1 MTTCEDVS
9 VTDRADAQPYDALLL
24 VSFGGPEGPDD
35 VMPFL
40 ENVTRGRGIPRER
53 LLGVAE
59 HYHHFGGASPINDQC
74 RALIAALTDDF
85 ARAGLDLPVYWG
97 NRNWHPHLAD
107 TLARMTRDGV
117 GRALVLVTAAYASYS
132 GCRQYRENLAD
143 ALASP
148 EVARAAEESGNE
160 PPRLDKLRHYF
171 NDPGFAE
178 PMARVTLAALD
189 GLPPAARTAVNP
201 APLLF
206 VTHSVPVTYDET
218 AGPDGG
224 AYGAQHRDL
233 AAWIAAR
240 VTEATGVEHPW
251 ELVFCS
257 RSGPPQQAWLEP
269 DVSDGLAK
277 AAAGGAAG
285 AVVIPI
291 GFVSDHMEV
300 AYDLD
305 VEAART
311 AAEHGLAFARA
322 ATVGDDAGFAAG
334 VRELVLER
342 AARERGGA
350 AAGVVPRPTIG
361 RLGPSHDLCPAGCCP
376 NPRGPRPAAC
386 GVN

>member
-1 MTTCEDVS
+1 MV
-9 VTDRADAQPYDALLL
+9 DRADAQPYDALLL

-35 VMPFL
+35 VLPFL

-53 LLGVAE
+53 LLGVAA
-59 HYHHFGGASPINDQC
+59 HYHHFGGASPINAQC

-85 ARAGLDLPVYWG
+85 ARAGVDLPIYWG
-97 NRNWHPHLAD
+97 NRNWDPHLAE
-107 TLARMTRDGV
+107 TLARMTRDGI
-117 GRALVLVTAAYASYS
+117 GRALVFVTAAYASYS

-148 EVARAAEESGNE
+148 EVARAVAESGNQ

-178 PMARVTLAALD
+178 PMARATLAALD
-189 GLPPAARTAVNP
+189 ELPPTARP
-201 APLLF
+201 DAPLLF

-218 AGPDGG
+218 AGPSGG
-224 AYGAQHRDL
+224 AYTAQHRDL

-240 VTEATGVEHPW
+240 VAEATGVEHPW
-251 ELVFCS
+251 SLAFCS

-269 DVSDGLAK
+269 DISDELAK

-300 AYDLD
+300 VYDLD
-305 VEAART
+305 VEAERT
-311 AAEHGLAFARA
+311 AAELALAFARA
-322 ATVGDDAGFAAG
+322 ATVGDDADFVACI
-334 VRELVLER
+334 RELVLER
-342 AARERGGA
+342 AAVERGGD
-350 AAGVVPRPTIG
+350 GRRPTVG

-376 NPRGPRPAAC
+376 NPRGARPAAC
-386 GVN
+386 QAN